1 MKTSILLKENLM
13 KRRYKNIRYIL
24 IRSKRK
30 TFCIQ
35 IERDGQVTFRAP
47 LRTSIKQVEG
57 IIEKKRSWI
66 TRHLLEWREVNA
78 RRKNQVYLNGE
89 PFPYLGKSYPLKIVK
104 NQSAPLLLKAGSFC
118 LRSDQRDTPKASD
131 AFKLFYQE
139 KGIKRIGERVTFFKK
154 KAGVEVKRIRMVETK
169 TRWASCSSLG
179 NLNFH
184 WKCLMLPGKV
194 LDYIVVHELAHLKE
208 MNHSSRFWKVVEKAL
223 PDYKER
229 RDWLRAHEMGFD
241 L

>member
-1 MKTSILLKENLM
+1 M
-13 KRRYKNIRYIL
+13 KRRYKNIWYIL

-57 IIEKKRSWI
+57 LIEKKRQWI
-66 TRHLLEWREVNA
+66 TRHLFEWREVYM
-78 RRKNQVYLNGE
+78 RRNSQQYLNGD

-118 LRSDQRDTPKASD
+118 LRSDQRENPKASD

-139 KGIKRIGERVTFFKK
+139 KGIKQIGERVSYFKDALRVK
-154 KAGVEVKRIRMVETK
+154 VKRIRIVETR

-208 MNHSSRFWKVVEKAL
+208 MNHSRRFWKVVEQIL
-223 PDYKER
+223 PDYSDR